1 MTDIFHNF
9 IPMKN
14 YLSLFVCG
22 LLCLPA
28 TAQVTRENVE
38 KDLYVSAGV
47 HHTYI
52 VPETIRD
59 TKAPCGYKAFYVT
72 HYSRHGSRL
81 HTSESFYTD
90 NLPILD
96 ELSSKGILT
105 DKGLALKSELEW
117 LREQHS
123 GMAGTLTVR
132 GGLEQQ
138 GVAKRLC
145 ERVPR
150 IFRQKDAK
158 TVTSRSTNVHRVIQ
172 SMANF
177 NVGLS
182 SCRPGL
188 EQSMLTGDKFWD
200 ILCYNTSHIVRPER
214 EREEFVKD
222 SLYKAYVALAHPETF
237 FKDLEAVEKLSGV
250 SAYEFEYRLFEA
262 SHITGTL
269 DNNEGHNPLAFFP
282 LDDLVEF
289 GKIYNIKNFAWFMHS
304 IEGGNVNEFEV
315 GSRILKDMLRTAEEA
330 IAGNGH
336 CADFRFGHDSG
347 VGPLAGML
355 EIGDYSKNLHLWE
368 SPLEWPAYKND
379 CMCSNV
385 QLIFYR
391 NRKDDVLVKVLFNE
405 NEVLIGK
412 ACTSFKGPYYRWE
425 DFKAFIESK
434 L

>member
-96 ELSSKGILT
+96 ELSSKGLLT

-250 SAYEFEYRLFEA
+250 SACEFEYRLFEA

-355 EIGDYSKNLHLWE
+355 EIGDDSKNPH
-368 SPLEWPAYKND
+368 
-379 CMCSNV
+379 
-385 QLIFYR
+385 
-391 NRKDDVLVKVLFNE
+391 
-405 NEVLIGK
+405 
-412 ACTSFKGPYYRWE
+412 
-425 DFKAFIESK
+425 
-434 L
+434 